1 MLHSYFHMGVL
12 MEAITIAGVAVV
24 AVGGWYATIDFLA
37 DIGILVAKY
46 KGADMRSLESS
57 RFCRIPAQR
66 RIQQMAGMN
75 IRQCLQHAVLDVR
88 NVRL

>member
-1 MLHSYFHMGVL
+1 

-37 DIGILVAKY
+37 DLGIPVGKH
-46 KGADMRSLESS
+46 KGDDMQSLESS
-57 RFCRIPAQR
+57 RSGRIPAQR
-66 RIQQMAGMN
+66 RIKQMAGMN